1 MPLVLARG
9 IVVAIAGSA
18 DVCVRVVAVVAVVA
32 VGFSGVCAL
41 TVADVVVGFGV
52 YTLPVEVRAGSE
64 KRETGDP
71 DDIIPCGLL

>member
-1 MPLVLARG
+1 MPLVSARG

-18 DVCVRVVAVVAVVA
+18 DVCVRVGAVVD
-32 VGFSGVCAL
+32 VGFAGVCAL
-41 TVADVVVGFGV
+41 TVADVAVGLGV

-64 KRETGDP
+64 ERETGDP